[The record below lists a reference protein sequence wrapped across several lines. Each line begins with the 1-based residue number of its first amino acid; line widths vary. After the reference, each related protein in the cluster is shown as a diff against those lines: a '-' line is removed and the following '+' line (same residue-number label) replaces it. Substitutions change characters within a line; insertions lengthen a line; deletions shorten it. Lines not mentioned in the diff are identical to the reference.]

1 MRFGRKWVA
10 NPRADPAAHGSF
22 KAAPQNVAAEILA
35 TERLR
40 LRRLVLDD
48 APFMLRLVNDPSW
61 LEFIGDKGVRTEDDA
76 RNYLAQGPLDMYA
89 RLGFGLYLVELRD
102 GSVPIG
108 ICGLIKRES
117 LADVDIGFA
126 YLPEF
131 RGKGYAHEA
140 ALAVMS
146 HAKRDYS
153 IRRLVA
159 ITAPKNEKSI
169 RLLARLGMKLEE
181 SIDLPRDGGKSLLF
195 ARSL

>member
-1 MRFGRKWVA
+1 VRFGRKSA
-10 NPRADPAAHGSF
+10 NPRGDRARATA
-22 KAAPQNVAAEILA
+22 NVATEILA

-48 APFMLRLVNDPSW
+48 APFILRLVNDPSW
-61 LEFIGDKGVRTEDDA
+61 LEFIGDKGVRTEDGA
-76 RNYLAQGPLDMYA
+76 RKYLEQGPLDMYA
-89 RLGFGLYLVELRD
+89 RFGFGLYLVQLRD

-131 RGKGYAHEA
+131 RGRGYAHEA
-140 ALAVMS
+140 ALAVMA
-146 HAKRDYS
+146 HASRDHS

-169 RLLARLGMKLEE
+169 RLLARLGMTLEE
-181 SIDLPRDGGKSLLF
+181 SIDLPRDGGTSLLF
-195 ARSL
+195 GRTL